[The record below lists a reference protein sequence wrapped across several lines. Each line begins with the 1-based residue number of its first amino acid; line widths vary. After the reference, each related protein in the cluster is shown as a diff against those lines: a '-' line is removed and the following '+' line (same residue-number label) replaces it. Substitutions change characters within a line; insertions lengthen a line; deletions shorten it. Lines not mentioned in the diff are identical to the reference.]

1 MVMSTHTLVSEAGA
15 WSPNASYHAPS
26 SYHYEALIAI
36 AAAFLALTVTF
47 TSLRFFVRG
56 YMIRALGWDDWLILL
71 ALNSFICQAA
81 FLIHIAW
88 VEKTHNLELIK
99 PLSSALEVLEK
110 WQRRTI
116 IISTVIFSLYTFGF
130 FFVAIFQCGD
140 PSKYLVHKVQG
151 KCMSWSAL
159 GPLNYIHG
167 VMNALTD
174 WVFVSLPILVVRK
187 ANMRGRDKWSVV
199 FVLIIGILGSV
210 ASVVRL
216 FYIHDLHSGDKD
228 ATTFFSNASTIAIAS
243 TFEPGMGITAA
254 CMATLRPLFK
264 SVLDRTRTH
273 ISSSSGKNKLSTAER
288 GLPSRGGVTSP
299 PQSPCR
305 GEFAQYGFA
314 SEGKS
319 RSKSEPQVEMY
330 DMSGRTSAV
339 GSDEVMVQF
348 DTVQSERRESQSQLL
363 AELQQAR
370 QAYSARIWSG
380 DDNAEFGVL
389 RAATSGLVA
398 QRGILIAHPRE
409 EFELLEE
416 GVLEALDLLPER
428 IGYDGQYRPR
438 TPGIVL
444 DDEEAEEDREAKPCE
459 TCQRVHASEAAWYT
473 RVYAANGLMR
483 AGAWAACWSEMERV
497 DVEVRPCIS
506 EELCQRLDDMQSA
519 EQAVHEH
526 GKHDQNHQTIH
537 EIQNAELS
545 EQWIQLPAPLPT
557 QCSTTSAA
565 GYRNQDKRS
574 DDPFHTLQ
582 NDLPPVYQPKDVPLC
597 LVLRNYIYLVLQDR
611 RNVIVLHHLAK
622 VTTG

>member
-1 MVMSTHTLVSEAGA
+1 MIMSTHILVRETGA
-15 WSPNASYHAPS
+15 WSPDASYHAPS
-26 SYHYEALIAI
+26 SYHYEALTAI
-36 AAAFLALTVTF
+36 AATFLALTVTF

-88 VEKTHNLELIK
+88 MEKSHNLELIK
-99 PLSSALEVLEK
+99 PLSSTLEYVVLEFAFYLLTSLALKLSLAVFFLRIVLEK
-110 WQRRTI
+110 WQRQTI

-140 PSKYLVHKVQG
+140 PSKYLLHKVQG

-199 FVLIIGILGSV
+199 FVLIVGVLGSV

-216 FYIHDLHSGDKD
+216 FYINDLHSGDQD

-243 TFEPGMGITAA
+243 TIEPGMGIIAA

-288 GLPSRGGVTSP
+288 GLPSRSGVTSP
-299 PQSPCR
+299 PQSPRR

-330 DMSGRTSAV
+330 DLSGRTSAV

-380 DDNAEFGVL
+380 NDDGEVKPNL
-389 RAATSGLVA
+389 
-398 QRGILIAHPRE
+398 
-409 EFELLEE
+409 
-416 GVLEALDLLPER
+416 LLP
-428 IGYDGQYRPR
+428 D
-438 TPGIVL
+438 
-444 DDEEAEEDREAKPCE
+444 A
-459 TCQRVHASEAAWYT
+459 
-473 RVYAANGLMR
+473 
-483 AGAWAACWSEMERV
+483 
-497 DVEVRPCIS
+497 
-506 EELCQRLDDMQSA
+506 
-519 EQAVHEH
+519 
-526 GKHDQNHQTIH
+526 
-537 EIQNAELS
+537 
-545 EQWIQLPAPLPT
+545 
-557 QCSTTSAA
+557 
-565 GYRNQDKRS
+565 
-574 DDPFHTLQ
+574 
-582 NDLPPVYQPKDVPLC
+582 
-597 LVLRNYIYLVLQDR
+597 
-611 RNVIVLHHLAK
+611 
-622 VTTG
+622 

>member
-1 MVMSTHTLVSEAGA
+1 MIISTHIPVRETEA
-15 WSPNASYHAPS
+15 WSPDASYHAPS
-26 SYHYEALIAI
+26 SYHHEALIAI
-36 AAAFLALTVTF
+36 AATFLALTITF

-88 VEKTHNLELIK
+88 MEKSHNLELIK
-99 PLSSALEVLEK
+99 PLSSALEYVVLEFAFYLLTSLALKLSLAVFFLRIVLEK

-116 IISTVIFSLYTFGF
+116 IISTVVFSFYTFGF

-140 PSKYLVHKVQG
+140 PSKYLLHKVQG

-159 GPLNYIHG
+159 GPLNYTHG

-199 FVLIIGILGSV
+199 FVLIVGVLGSV

-216 FYIHDLHSGDKD
+216 FYINDLHSGDQD

-243 TFEPGMGITAA
+243 TIEPGMGITAA

-264 SVLDRTRTH
+264 SVLDCTRTH
-273 ISSSSGKNKLSTAER
+273 ISSSSAKNKLSTAER
-288 GLPSRGGVTSP
+288 GLPSRSGVTSP
-299 PQSPCR
+299 PQSPRR

-380 DDNAEFGVL
+380 NDDAEVKPNL
-389 RAATSGLVA
+389 
-398 QRGILIAHPRE
+398 
-409 EFELLEE
+409 
-416 GVLEALDLLPER
+416 LLP
-428 IGYDGQYRPR
+428 D
-438 TPGIVL
+438 
-444 DDEEAEEDREAKPCE
+444 A
-459 TCQRVHASEAAWYT
+459 
-473 RVYAANGLMR
+473 
-483 AGAWAACWSEMERV
+483 
-497 DVEVRPCIS
+497 
-506 EELCQRLDDMQSA
+506 
-519 EQAVHEH
+519 
-526 GKHDQNHQTIH
+526 
-537 EIQNAELS
+537 
-545 EQWIQLPAPLPT
+545 
-557 QCSTTSAA
+557 
-565 GYRNQDKRS
+565 
-574 DDPFHTLQ
+574 
-582 NDLPPVYQPKDVPLC
+582 
-597 LVLRNYIYLVLQDR
+597 
-611 RNVIVLHHLAK
+611 
-622 VTTG
+622 